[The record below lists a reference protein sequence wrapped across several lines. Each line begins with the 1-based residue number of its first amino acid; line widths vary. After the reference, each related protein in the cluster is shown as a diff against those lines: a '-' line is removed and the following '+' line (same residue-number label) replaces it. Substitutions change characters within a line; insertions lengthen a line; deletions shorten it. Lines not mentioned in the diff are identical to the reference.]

1 MRKHRGPTVRLP
13 PIGLGTAPLGGL
25 YEAVSPEDAAAS
37 VAAAAEIGYRYFDT
51 APLYGYGTAEVA
63 LGRGLSGYGAEVAV
77 STKVGRMVDE
87 DALRV
92 PGDMF
97 AGSKGAASWDFSA
110 DGTMRCLEASLRRLD
125 RSFVDAVYIHDPDHH
140 ARQALEETYPA
151 LEQLRSEGVVGAVG
165 VGMNHPDLPTRFVT
179 DTDIDAVLI
188 AGRYTLLDRSAD
200 RTLLTTASERGVH
213 VVAAGVFN
221 SGILTGKEAVP
232 HFDYAAAPRD
242 IVERADI
249 LRSTC
254 DDFGVPLTAAA
265 AQFAARHDL
274 IGTVLVGARSPAEA
288 AENWTHLHLELP
300 DELWTA
306 LEEVAA
312 ASEKRAG
319 GIGDVD

>member
-1 MRKHRGPTVRLP
+1 MRRSRGRTIRLP

-51 APLYGYGTAEVA
+51 APLYGCGTAEVA
-63 LGRGLSGYGAEVAV
+63 LGRGLSGYGEEVAV
-77 STKVGRMVDE
+77 STKVGRIVDE
-87 DALRV
+87 DAPRV

-97 AGSKGAASWDFSA
+97 VGSKGAVSWDFSA
-110 DGTMRCLEASLRRLD
+110 DATRRCLEASMRRLG
-125 RSFVDAVYIHDPDHH
+125 RSFVDAVFIHDPDRH

-165 VGMNHPDLPTRFVT
+165 VGMNHPDLLTRFVT
-179 DTDIDAVLI
+179 DTDIDTVLI
-188 AGRYTLLDRSAD
+188 AGCYTLLDRSAD
-200 RTLLTTASERGVH
+200 RTLLTTAAERGVH

-232 HFDYAAAPRD
+232 HFDYTAAPRD
-242 IVERADI
+242 IAERANL
-249 LRSTC
+249 LRSVC
-254 DDFGVPLTAAA
+254 DDFGVPLAAAA

-288 AENWTHLHLELP
+288 AENWSHLHLELP

-312 ASEKRAG
+312 AFEGRADRT
-319 GIGDVD
+319 GDVD